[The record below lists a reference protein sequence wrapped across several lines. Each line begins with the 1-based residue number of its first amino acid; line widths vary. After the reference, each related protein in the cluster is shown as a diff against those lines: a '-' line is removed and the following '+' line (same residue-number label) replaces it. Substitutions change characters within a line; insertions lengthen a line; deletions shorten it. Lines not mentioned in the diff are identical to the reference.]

1 MENFNQIF
9 SLIAEEDS
17 FNLNSAILESGVI
30 NILGLIAIIVI
41 VGKDGL
47 GSLLQERQET
57 ISQNVKDAE
66 NRLNEAENRLNEAK
80 KQLSQASVVINKIK
94 SDTLKTKKLMLEAD
108 ANEARSNLRFR
119 FEKAML
125 TFKSKERRIFFEIKE
140 QISLLVITRTV
151 KRVKDTFAQE
161 KSTAKLIN
169 NTIRTLELPS

>member
-80 KQLSQASVVINKIK
+80 KQLSQASVVINKR
-94 SDTLKTKKLMLEAD
+94 A
-108 ANEARSNLRFR
+108 
-119 FEKAML
+119 
-125 TFKSKERRIFFEIKE
+125 FFAF
-140 QISLLVITRTV
+140 S
-151 KRVKDTFAQE
+151 
-161 KSTAKLIN
+161 
-169 NTIRTLELPS
+169 